1 MPYVFSMTARMAT
14 IAACCILLLCVL
26 LNLTT
31 TPQLFKSLWWTLP
44 MALVGPTPAEVLSRP
59 LMLPFFLSGLMVLC
73 VLLFLLGVEIGAR
86 YAAPAAPVASAAP
99 AAAAASERAPLPAS
113 ADASTPAAP
122 ASNAS

>member
-14 IAACCILLLCVL
+14 IAACCILL
-26 LNLTT
+26 
-31 TPQLFKSLWWTLP
+31 
-44 MALVGPTPAEVLSRP
+44 
-59 LMLPFFLSGLMVLC
+59 LC

-99 AAAAASERAPLPAS
+99 AGAAVSERAPLPAS
-113 ADASTPAAP
+113 TDAATPAAP